1 MYKVTIEK
9 ITQEPFRNREWKPT
23 GKKKVDEYQ
32 KESNEYD
39 YAYFD
44 DVKEVK
50 REILTQTIEELDVV
64 SVVKAINKLE

>member
-23 GKKKVDEYQ
+23 GAKKVDQ
-32 KESNEYD
+32 FGKESDEYD

-44 DVKEVK
+44 DTKEVK
-50 REILTQTIEELDVV
+50 REILTQTVEELDVV